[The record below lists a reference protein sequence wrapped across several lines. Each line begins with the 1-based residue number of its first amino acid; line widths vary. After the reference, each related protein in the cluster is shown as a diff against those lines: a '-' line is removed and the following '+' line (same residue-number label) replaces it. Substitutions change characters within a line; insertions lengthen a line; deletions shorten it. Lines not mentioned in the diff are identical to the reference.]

1 MNEVYRIIL
10 LPEVVSDLA
19 SIHDFIERDSP
30 QNAVAVIRKLM
41 ESIDTLDQ
49 FPQRCK
55 IHLSSTVA
63 DRVVRSMSEPPFII
77 YYRVIDLDHVVEVM
91 TIRHG
96 ARKQPKRFKRRG

>member
-1 MNEVYRIIL
+1 MDQAYRIIL
-10 LPEVVSDLA
+10 LPEVISDL
-19 SIHDFIERDSP
+19 SGIYDFVESDSP

-41 ESIDTLDQ
+41 ESIDSLDQ

-55 IHLSSTVA
+55 IHLSSKVA

-77 YYRVIDLDHVVEVM
+77 YYRVIDQDRVVEVM